1 MLTHW
6 ELGFQDVN
14 LGAGLERGMQTLSL
28 WHEGGAEGDCDC
40 VFPEGGAETEKGHK
54 PTQYSSEWRLQ
65 RTSAVAS
72 S

>member
-1 MLTHW
+1 MAVIGEKWQFHV
-6 ELGFQDVN
+6 FNKSCV
-14 LGAGLERGMQTLSL
+14 RGMQTLSL